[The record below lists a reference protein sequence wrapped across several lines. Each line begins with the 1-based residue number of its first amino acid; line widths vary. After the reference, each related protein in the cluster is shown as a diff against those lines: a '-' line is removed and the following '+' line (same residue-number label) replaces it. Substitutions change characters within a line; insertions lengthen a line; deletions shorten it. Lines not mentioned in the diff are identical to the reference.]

1 MSNKGEIKMIFF
13 PDWVRAVEYIR
24 KCTTISFPVEKIYE
38 EGSLTQIFIKQS
50 TLNKSTQMH

>member
-1 MSNKGEIKMIFF
+1 MDMSNKGELKMIFF

-38 EGSLTQIFIKQS
+38 EGS
-50 TLNKSTQMH
+50 